1 MVGTNTG
8 RAVPARAS
16 GVVDRLREGSGTV
29 AVVVVA
35 AVVLVA
41 AGAGVAFVL
50 TGSDDGGDG
59 PPDAELRLDVTAE
72 SVAVVH
78 ESGEQVDPDEIQ
90 VTILAGG
97 ERTELGL
104 SEFDEQPDDPEQFG
118 PDEQFAQTGDTYTG
132 NVTVLVLHEPTDTRL
147 ADETVTVDGGQDTN
161 GGSDGFASVGIERI
175 LAGDGG
181 DLFVGDDVTVEF
193 SLTAGEESAESAVTV
208 TFDGET
214 VLDETVTAEPG
225 ATVTETVTAGAD
237 LGDGLDVAV
246 ETGGRSATESL
257 AAPSLGV
264 ELVEEPTASPA
275 DVGYVVENTG
285 DIGDERPVTVT
296 ATAPD
301 GSVLGETS
309 RSERVAVGETVTGTI
324 DGVDLAPGGD
334 LTLSAGAETAT
345 VALGESEFQIVDLD
359 LPGSVTPGEPF
370 TGEYVV
376 ENAGSFTDTQNITA
390 SLDGTT
396 QTRRL
401 DVTLDPGEQTSNVL
415 SFDPG
420 LNITSGVSVEVSTA
434 DDTFETELNVTPPA
448 DGVFTVSI
456 DETNAPVAPGEELLV
471 TSTVENVGGAT
482 ETTQVFLAGQALAT
496 ASEQVTLESG
506 ESTQVILSTT
516 LAAEVTGAYEA
527 TVETADEAETVEL
540 ALPGGSNPTALFD
553 VESVDVPETVDAGS
567 ALTVAYEVLNAGE
580 AAGTQEVTLLVDGTV
595 LASEAVSLEAGDSV
609 SDTFSYDTTSGDAG
623 GSLTLEVA
631 TGDDSASASVEVLE
645 APDPPDPEGD
655 LVASLSS
662 EQATVGETVS
672 VDLNVVSVDGSG
684 DEFGSYTFVFTYD
697 DSVLEFQGLTPGVAG
712 SPAAVNSQ
720 DDVVAVSAF
729 NPSGATPAEPA
740 LSFDFE
746 VVGSG
751 TATIQFDN
759 NVAGIPGDNQINNPV
774 GDTYDTV
781 FEDGVVEVT

>member
-78 ESGEQVDPDEIQ
+78 ESGERVDPDEIQ

-132 NVTVLVLHEPTDTRL
+132 NVTVFVLHEQTDTRL

-208 TFDGET
+208 TLDGET
-214 VLDETVTAEPG
+214 VLDETVAAEPG

-285 DIGDERPVTVT
+285 EIGDERPVTVT

-309 RSERVAVGETVTGTI
+309 RSERVAGGETVTGTI
-324 DGVDLAPGGD
+324 GGVDLAPGGD

-401 DVTLDPGEQTSNVL
+401 DVTLGPGEQTSNVL

-448 DGVFTVSI
+448 DGVFAVSI
-456 DETNAPVAPGEELLV
+456 DETSAPVAPGEELLV

-506 ESTQVILSTT
+506 ESTQVTLSTT

-540 ALPGGSNPTALFD
+540 ALPGGSDPTALFD

-567 ALTVAYEVLNAGE
+567 ALTVAYEVTNTGE

-609 SDTFSYDTTSGDAG
+609 SDTFSYDTTSADAG
-623 GSLTLEVA
+623 GSLTLEVT
-631 TGDDSASASVEVLE
+631 TGDDSASAAVEVLE

-697 DSVLEFQGLTPGVAG
+697 DSVLEFQGLTPGVVG

-720 DDVVAVSAF
+720 DNVVAVSAF

-740 LSFDFE
+740 LSLEFE

-751 TATIQFDN
+751 TATVQFDN